1 MRRAIGFL
9 LIAMGAL
16 ALLTP
21 LASWIAQRREQELL
35 LARFE
40 WHTPGVF
47 SPSPAIRAPAI
58 RAPASP
64 DPVAPPRPALSAA
77 PPAPAATR
85 QLPRPDGS
93 YRIDIAAGGI
103 RYMVQEGIDD
113 EPLGRGPG
121 HYPNTPLP
129 GEIGNAGIAGHRTVK
144 GMPSFFYKL
153 DSLKPGDTI
162 VITYPDRTFT
172 FAVER
177 MFLTSPYDLSVLD
190 PTPTPS
196 LTLTTC
202 DPPGL
207 ADRRLIVQARLV
219 NAGSPAGAK
228 RTPL

>member
-1 MRRAIGFL
+1 MRMRRAIGLVFMG
-9 LIAMGAL
+9 MGAL

-21 LASWIAQRREQELL
+21 LASWVAQRREQALL
-35 LARFE
+35 LARFD
-40 WHTPGVF
+40 WHAPGVAA
-47 SPSPAIRAPAI
+47 PSPAVRAPA
-58 RAPASP
+58 APDLAA
-64 DPVAPPRPALSAA
+64 APTQPSGAPQVSRPA
-77 PPAPAATR
+77 
-85 QLPRPDGS
+85 GS
-93 YRIDIAAGGI
+93 YRIEIPAAAI

-121 HYPNTPLP
+121 HYPSTPLP
-129 GEIGNAGIAGHRTVK
+129 GDTGNAGIAGHRTVK

-162 VITYPDRTFT
+162 VVTYPDRTLT

-177 MFLTSPYDLSVLD
+177 VFLTSPYDLSVLN
-190 PTPTPS
+190 PTPSPS

-219 NAGSPAGAK
+219 NGGSTAADK
-228 RTPL
+228 RTPLG

>member
-1 MRRAIGFL
+1 MRMRRAIGFVFMG
-9 LIAMGAL
+9 MGAL

-21 LASWIAQRREQELL
+21 LASWVAQRREQEML

-40 WHTPGVF
+40 RQAPGV
-47 SPSPAIRAPAI
+47 SAPSPAVEAPGASELTA
-58 RAPASP
+58 APTEPSG
-64 DPVAPPRPALSAA
+64 APPVSRPA
-77 PPAPAATR
+77 
-85 QLPRPDGS
+85 GS
-93 YRIDIAAGGI
+93 YRIEIPAAAI
-103 RYMVQEGIDD
+103 RYMVQEGIADL
-113 EPLGRGPG
+113 PLGLGPG

-129 GEIGNAGIAGHRTVK
+129 GDAGNAGIAGHRTVK

-153 DSLKPGDTI
+153 DSLNPGDTI
-162 VITYPDRTFT
+162 VVTYPDRTLT

-177 MFLTSPYDLSVLD
+177 VFLTSPYDMSVLN
-190 PTPTPS
+190 PTPGPS

-219 NAGSPAGAK
+219 NAGSPPADK